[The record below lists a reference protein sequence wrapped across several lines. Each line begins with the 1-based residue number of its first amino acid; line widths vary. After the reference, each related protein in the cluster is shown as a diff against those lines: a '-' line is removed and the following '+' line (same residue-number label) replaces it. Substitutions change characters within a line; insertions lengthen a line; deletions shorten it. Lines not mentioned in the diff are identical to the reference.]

1 MSGPHNGGTARPAV
15 DTLQHGLP
23 DPKGKSGDGAL
34 PADQGSASSPFLRP
48 QTPQATVLCFHRLFP
63 PPAESSHP
71 QASHTRRT
79 EGTCGGLAPQPRPGE
94 AGPPAAWKR
103 QQLSMFGLNK
113 NKNIGTAACLNSCR
127 EARSSPATVDGTG
140 PPASSRAATALRSAA
155 GPRGAA
161 AVREC
166 TRKDDNVLLA

>member
-1 MSGPHNGGTARPAV
+1 MNGPHNGATARPAV

-23 DPKGKSGDGAL
+23 DPKEKSRDGAV

-79 EGTCGGLAPQPRPGE
+79 EGTCGGPAPQPRPGE
-94 AGPPAAWKR
+94 AGPPPAWKR
-103 QQLSMFGLNK
+103 QQLSMFGLKKNK
-113 NKNIGTAACLNSCR
+113 NRNIGTAACLNSSLLR
-127 EARSSPATVDGTG
+127 GALQLPWTAPAH
-140 PPASSRAATALRSAA
+140 PQAAERSAA